1 MIIKPGISTLEKCV
15 DDGCRYVLVT
25 VAAKRARM
33 LAKEDTC
40 LVPCES
46 DNPVTKA
53 VTELA
58 SGKIGYKAI
67 NPTK

>member
-40 LVPCES
+40 LVSCES

-67 NPTK
+67 NSQK